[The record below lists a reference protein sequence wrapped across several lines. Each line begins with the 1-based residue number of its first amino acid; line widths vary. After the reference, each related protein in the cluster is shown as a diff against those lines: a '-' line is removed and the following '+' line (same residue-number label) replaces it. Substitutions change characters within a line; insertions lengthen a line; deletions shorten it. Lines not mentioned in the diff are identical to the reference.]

1 MLFFSRNKKWFIIL
15 AIIIVVLLLSGKGKN
30 NLVFD
35 NDGGIEYT
43 STPSQQLKKNVPK
56 PRGNRLLGMAVSE
69 GKIGFEKAFALAQGV
84 GVKVIELPTSWNDG
98 EPEARQYVEGWLPI
112 ADQFYPQ
119 AGIKLAISLN
129 PIDTNNLR
137 LPKDLKNKSFND
149 PEVIERYKSFVDFAA
164 KQLPNSDVFFVAIGN
179 EIDIYLG
186 SSDKRWGEYTEFF
199 AAVAPYVKEKF
210 PSAVIG
216 SKISYEGIIKLNDKV
231 RRLNNYANVVLTT
244 YYPFKQGGFIV
255 RDPNTVHED
264 FKRIVDLYPDKK
276 IYFAEIGYTSG
287 SLNGS
292 NETKQAD
299 FIKETFAAWDTYV
312 DKITLF
318 NFQWLHDQSPETVSA
333 WQQYYGLK
341 DKGFASYLGTLG
353 LRTYDGKD
361 KQAFVVLGEEVKK
374 RGWWGI

>member
-35 NDGGIEYT
+35 NDAGIEYT

-164 KQLPNSDVFFVAIGN
+164 KQLSHSDIFFVAIGN
-179 EIDIYLG
+179 EIDAYLG
-186 SSDKRWGEYTEFF
+186 SSDKHWQEYTEFF
-199 AAVAPYVKEKF
+199 ATVAPYVREKF
-210 PSAVIG
+210 PKATVG
-216 SKISYEGIIKLNDKV
+216 SKITYDGIINLNDKV
-231 RRLNNYANVVLTT
+231 KRLNNFADVVLVT
-244 YYPFKQGGFIV
+244 YYPFKQGEFIV
-255 RDPNTVHED
+255 RDPATVHED
-264 FKRIVDLYPDKK
+264 FKRIVEMYPNKK
-276 IYFAEIGYTSG
+276 IYFVEIGYPSG

-292 NETKQAD
+292 SETKQAD
-299 FIKETFAAWDTYV
+299 FIRQTFAAWDMYA
-312 DKITLF
+312 DKIPFL
-318 NFQWLHDQSPETVSA
+318 NFQWLHDSSPEEVA
-333 WQQYYGLK
+333 EFQKYYGLS
-341 DKGFASYLGTLG
+341 DKGFSSFLGTLG

-361 KQAFVVLGEEVKK
+361 KQAFVILGEEVKK
-374 RGWWGI
+374 RGW